1 MGPRGLTCRMSESAS
16 INWVVLCAYW
26 LYDALQMI
34 ICAVPPSGGVGW
46 ESSPLMSTVYR
57 GLLSFSLLPYTGS
70 RLSDTAKNDTSLWIA
85 AVLLVACLAF
95 LASWRALSHGLDWTY
110 RPSWPLRL
118 LRAGTML
125 ATHAVFVPFVAVLTS
140 PLNCPAGSYWGRLE
154 CGSSGQLG
162 KWGAQCVLQRPNSP
176 CSFSPSRFRFLRA
189 PSSRLGH
196 LPRPGRPPLHQN
208 GASGRRLGPTRKLG
222 HAS

>member
-1 MGPRGLTCRMSESAS
+1 MSPCRLARRMSESPS

-26 LYDALQMI
+26 LYDALQII

-46 ESSPLMSTVYR
+46 ESSPLMTRVYR
-57 GLLSFSLLPYTGS
+57 GLLSFSLLPFTGS
-70 RLSDTAKNDTSLWIA
+70 RLSDTAKNDTTLWIA
-85 AVLLVACLAF
+85 VVLLVACLMF

-118 LRAGTML
+118 LRAGTLL
-125 ATHAVFVPFVAVLTS
+125 ATHALFVPFVAVLTS

-162 KWGAQCVLQRPNSP
+162 KREVATRSSASEGPLTPPRFLA
-176 CSFSPSRFRFLRA
+176 SPSHFRLLRA
-189 PSSRLGH
+189 PSPRLGR
-196 LPRPGRPPLHQN
+196 LPRPCRPPFH
-208 GASGRRLGPTRKLG
+208 
-222 HAS
+222 